1 MFFFEK
7 VLTSPID
14 GTVQQLATHTVGGV
28 VTPAQA
34 LMTIVP
40 YDGPVMIEATVE
52 NKDIG
57 FVHAGQDVE
66 VKVETFTFTRYG
78 LMHGHVVDV
87 SRDAAVVDPR
97 TSKRGG
103 KDQENDAE
111 DDSANPPSNTAG
123 YVAHVW
129 LDQNTM
135 NVDGTV
141 ERLKPGM
148 AITAEIK
155 TGQQTVIS
163 YLLSPLSQSLSNAG
177 HEK

>member
-1 MFFFEK
+1 
-7 VLTSPID
+7 
-14 GTVQQLATHTVGGV
+14 
-28 VTPAQA
+28 
-34 LMTIVP
+34 
-40 YDGPVMIEATVE
+40 
-52 NKDIG
+52 
-57 FVHAGQDVE
+57 
-66 VKVETFTFTRYG
+66 
-78 LMHGHVVDV
+78 VDV

-103 KDQENDAE
+103 KDQENDLE

-155 TGQQTVIS
+155 TWQQTVIS